1 MFYIGSNAFAVI
13 DRRLR
18 LPLKNK
24 SQNSTCIFHNKH
36 PNFIF
41 SNCIH
46 QIQACSLKTNSNS
59 SLSGLME
66 GGYKITDQFAMYY
79 LTCTLVGWVDLFTR
93 RQCSQILIDSFNY
106 CKENKGLILYAYV
119 IMGSHIHLLAA
130 AKEGSSGL
138 SAIVRDFKS
147 HTSRKIIEWI
157 TDNNK
162 ESRRYWLDMVF
173 KYHGKYNS
181 NNEKYQV
188 WIQDNRPMQCVT
200 PWFTLQKLN
209 YIHNNPVKA
218 GIVDHAEDYR
228 YSSTRNYTGRKDVVL
243 DVQLL
248 DYGSLIGYVGY

>member
-1 MFYIGSNAFAVI
+1 
-13 DRRLR
+13 
-18 LPLKNK
+18 
-24 SQNSTCIFHNKH
+24 
-36 PNFIF
+36 
-41 SNCIH
+41 
-46 QIQACSLKTNSNS
+46 
-59 SLSGLME
+59 ME

-79 LTCTLVGWVDLFTR
+79 LTFTLVGWVDLFTR
-93 RQCSQILIDSFNY
+93 RQCSQILIDSFKY

-119 IMGSHIHLLAA
+119 IMGSHVHLLAA
-130 AKEGSSGL
+130 AMEGSSGL

-162 ESRRYWLDMVF
+162 ESRRDWLDMVF

-188 WIQDNRPMQCVT
+188 WKQDNRPMQCVT

-228 YSSTRNYTGRKDVVL
+228 FSSARNYAGRKDVVL

-248 DYGSLIGYVGY
+248 DFGSLIGYVGY